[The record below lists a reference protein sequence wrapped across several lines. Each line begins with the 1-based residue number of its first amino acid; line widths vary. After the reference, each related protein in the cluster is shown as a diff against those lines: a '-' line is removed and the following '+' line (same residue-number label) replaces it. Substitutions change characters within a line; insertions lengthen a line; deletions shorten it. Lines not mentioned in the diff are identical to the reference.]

1 MIDMPPSNVETGNTG
16 AAVTRG
22 KSHADRAS
30 AQRRWR
36 LHLGLLIV
44 LVILIAAAYWS
55 TLTGIVSIWIRS
67 ETFAH
72 GFVIFPIVAWLIYRI
87 RDELAGFEP
96 RIGWLGLPM
105 LLGIGCVWA
114 LGRTADALVVQQFA
128 FVGFIVAS
136 AWLLLGRELVW
147 QMAFPLGFMFLA
159 VPAGEFLI
167 PHMMHFTAM
176 FTVKAIQLT
185 GIPVYWEGTHI
196 TLPTGT
202 WSVIAACSGI
212 RYLMATVTVALLFG
226 YLTYRSYWRRA
237 AFLLFAIVVAVVGN
251 GLRAYGIVMLGYLSD
266 MRIAVG
272 FDHIIRLVVLRRS
285 GGGIAVCRADLAGS
299 AGAVHRRDR
308 GRHGAAEWRRQ
319 CREARRRGHNCR
331 GAHCVL
337 ARARHDAIG
346 GVGSADSD
354 AGV

>member
-105 LLGIGCVWA
+105 LPDESPASKSETLMHALYKGMIGPYAA
-114 LGRTADALVVQQFA
+114 LGVLFYLVFKHT
-128 FVGFIVAS
+128 
-136 AWLLLGRELVW
+136 E
-147 QMAFPLGFMFLA
+147 
-159 VPAGEFLI
+159 
-167 PHMMHFTAM
+167 
-176 FTVKAIQLT
+176 KKD
-185 GIPVYWEGTHI
+185 
-196 TLPTGT
+196 LP
-202 WSVIAACSGI
+202 
-212 RYLMATVTVALLFG
+212 
-226 YLTYRSYWRRA
+226 
-237 AFLLFAIVVAVVGN
+237 
-251 GLRAYGIVMLGYLSD
+251 
-266 MRIAVG
+266 
-272 FDHIIRLVVLRRS
+272 
-285 GGGIAVCRADLAGS
+285 
-299 AGAVHRRDR
+299 
-308 GRHGAAEWRRQ
+308 
-319 CREARRRGHNCR
+319 
-331 GAHCVL
+331 
-337 ARARHDAIG
+337 
-346 GVGSADSD
+346 
-354 AGV
+354 